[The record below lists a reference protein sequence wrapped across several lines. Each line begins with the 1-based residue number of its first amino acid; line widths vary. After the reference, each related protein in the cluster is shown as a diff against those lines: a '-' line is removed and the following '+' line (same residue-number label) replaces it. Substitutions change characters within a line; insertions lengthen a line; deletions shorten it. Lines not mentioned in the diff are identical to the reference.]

1 MPVEVSPNSKST
13 PAEVTAQATKS
24 THEKPLSNLAGG
36 VVEGPS
42 TGKSSQ
48 QDEEVR
54 NNPAESTTKDKLPS
68 VSAASDTRRRPASAN
83 PTPDPLP
90 NSVSVDQVNKRTL
103 GIAPKPKGV
112 PNPNEEEKT
121 TGAGNPEELQHETAL
136 AGEIKA
142 LWSSQKFGT
151 LSLRSS
157 RKELEEIR
165 TSLSKRLYNL
175 KHLLV
180 RTGREGKWTE
190 FLRQQ
195 DIPRTTADR
204 YVDKW
209 KRSISPLEKRTSG
222 AIEEPTAEEIA
233 QMVKKLRPKLV
244 RQLTTRGSINLFMAE
259 LGAALEIGVPVV

>member
-1 MPVEVSPNSKST
+1 
-13 PAEVTAQATKS
+13 
-24 THEKPLSNLAGG
+24 
-36 VVEGPS
+36 
-42 TGKSSQ
+42 
-48 QDEEVR
+48 
-54 NNPAESTTKDKLPS
+54 
-68 VSAASDTRRRPASAN
+68 VSATSETRRRPASTN
-83 PTPDPLP
+83 PAPDPSP

-112 PNPNEEEKT
+112 PNLNEEEKK
-121 TGAGNPEELQHETAL
+121 TGSGTPEEFQHETAL
-136 AGEIKA
+136 AGEIKE
-142 LWSSQKFGT
+142 LWSSQKFRAS
-151 LSLRSS
+151 SLRSS
-157 RKELEEIR
+157 RKELEAIR

-180 RTGREGKWTE
+180 RTGREGKWTD

-209 KRSISPLEKRTSG
+209 KRSISPEPEKRTSG

-233 QMVKKLRPKLV
+233 LMIKKLRPRLA
-244 RQLTTRGSINLFMAE
+244 RQLTTPSSINLFIAE